1 MIKTSIEK
9 LSREIGFDIGN
20 SDDVSQANL
29 LNVFFEALDDS
40 LPDKRDLDTRL
51 CYIVD
56 KSSDKSFNVMLNLI
70 KYIEFK
76 RDNKI

>member
-29 LNVFFEALDDS
+29 LNGLCDALS
-40 LPDKRDLDTRL
+40 NSMPNRCDLDTQI

-56 KSSDKSFNVMLNLI
+56 KLSDKSMDVILKLGDFI
-70 KYIEFK
+70 KSK
-76 RDNKI
+76 RD